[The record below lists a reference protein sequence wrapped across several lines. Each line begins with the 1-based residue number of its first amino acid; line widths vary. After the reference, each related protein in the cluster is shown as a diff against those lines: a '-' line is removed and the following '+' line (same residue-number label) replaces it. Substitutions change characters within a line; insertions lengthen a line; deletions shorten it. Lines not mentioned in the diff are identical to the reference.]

1 MTIFTKRYYV
11 FLPGLGL
18 FLALSVLL
26 SIMIGP
32 VFVSPVSIIRLW
44 LEWISFGL
52 IPSGVSDMQRTIVF
66 DIRMPRVVLA
76 ALVGGGLAVSG
87 AAMQGLFRN
96 PMAEPYVLGM
106 SAGAAAG
113 ASFAIVLGA
122 GAIFGIF
129 AVPALAFIGAVVTI
143 FFVYSISRTD
153 GRVPTE
159 TLLLSGIAAGFFLQA
174 IVSFLKLIASME
186 TLREVVLWLMGSFSG
201 ATWGSA
207 GLASGPVVLGTLIL
221 IWLSYELNALQFGDE
236 TAMHLGMEVETV
248 KRIILI
254 AVALITAVSV
264 SVSGI
269 IGFVGLVIPHIARL
283 SAGADHR
290 IQLPVAA
297 FSGGIFL
304 VIADTLARTINRPM
318 EIPIGI
324 ITASVGAPYFI
335 YLLRR
340 RKKAISWW

>member
-1 MTIFTKRYYV
+1 
-11 FLPGLGL
+11 
-18 FLALSVLL
+18 
-26 SIMIGP
+26 
-32 VFVSPVSIIRLW
+32 
-44 LEWISFGL
+44 
-52 IPSGVSDMQRTIVF
+52 
-66 DIRMPRVVLA
+66 
-76 ALVGGGLAVSG
+76 
-87 AAMQGLFRN
+87 
-96 PMAEPYVLGM
+96 
-106 SAGAAAG
+106 
-113 ASFAIVLGA
+113 
-122 GAIFGIF
+122 
-129 AVPALAFIGAVVTI
+129 
-143 FFVYSISRTD
+143 
-153 GRVPTE
+153 
-159 TLLLSGIAAGFFLQA
+159 
-174 IVSFLKLIASME
+174 
-186 TLREVVLWLMGSFSG
+186 
-201 ATWGSA
+201 
-207 GLASGPVVLGTLIL
+207 
-221 IWLSYELNALQFGDE
+221 
-236 TAMHLGMEVETV
+236 MHLGMEVETV